1 MVVVQCVAGASGTW
15 RGKDRGHPG
24 DNSEEHRAD
33 RDSMDTS
40 VTPSHKRLRQGG
52 LSLVIWLVAG
62 ILVGAALRR
71 ERPSSMAELIAGLST
86 GIAWNVVL
94 GLAVLA
100 CLTRF
105 FRWTDLGFNRPD
117 GRVALRLMWFP
128 ILTLLPI
135 FALACAIGLPPD
147 RAIGYLAINTALV
160 ALSEE
165 WMFRG
170 IVFRALSAH
179 LRLWPAIL
187 LTAFLFG
194 AVHVL
199 NVFAMGDLGQATGQA
214 VAATM
219 TGLLLGALL
228 LRTGSLWPPIV
239 FHMFWNFGLLLV
251 TYESAQQLLP
261 EGPLP
266 LEAYLVPLTIVMPNL
281 FYALFLLRKVRNAPA

>member
-1 MVVVQCVAGASGTW
+1 MNTSGILS
-15 RGKDRGHPG
+15 D
-24 DNSEEHRAD
+24 
-33 RDSMDTS
+33 
-40 VTPSHKRLRQGG
+40 KRLRQAL
-52 LSLVIWLVAG
+52 LSLLIWLAAS
-62 ILVGAALRR
+62 ILFGAILRP
-71 ERPSSMAELIAGLST
+71 ERPASMADLIAGLST

-100 CLTRF
+100 VLTRL
-105 FRWTDLGFNRPD
+105 FRWTDLGFNLPD
-117 GRVALRLMWFP
+117 GRAVLRLMWFP

-135 FALACAIGLPPD
+135 FALAFAIGLPPD
-147 RAIGYLAINTALV
+147 RAVGYLALNTALV

-170 IVFRALSAH
+170 ILFRALSAR

-199 NVFAMGDLGQATGQA
+199 NVLAIGDWGQAVGQA

-228 LRTGSLWPPIV
+228 LRTGSIWPPIV

-251 TYESAQQLLP
+251 TYEAAQQPLP
-261 EGPLP
+261 VEPPP

-281 FYALFLLRKVRNAPA
+281 LYALFLLRRVRNTPV